1 MADGA
6 KIVLPG
12 EGDQEPGTPPGDV
25 FFVLET
31 KRHECFERSGADL
44 LAHVSIT
51 LSEALLGFS
60 RVILTHLDGRGI
72 NFSSPKGKIY
82 KTGDTI
88 ALRGEGMPVHKEM
101 TKGDLYV
108 LFEVEMPTEE
118 WLRTVDVKAL
128 RGLLPLGKPDLRH
141 EVVNEAQYEVADIH
155 EV

>member
-1 MADGA
+1 MANGA
-6 KIVLPG
+6 SIPLPG
-12 EGDQEPGTPPGDV
+12 EGDQEPGIPPGDV
-25 FFVLET
+25 VFVIET
-31 KRHECFERSGADL
+31 KRHESFERSGADL

-88 ALRGEGMPVHKEM
+88 ALRGEGMPVHKKVA
-101 TKGDLYV
+101 KGDLYV

-118 WLRTVDVKAL
+118 WVRAVDMKAL
-128 RGLLPLGKPDLRH
+128 RGLLPPGKPDLRP
-141 EVVNEAQYEVADIH
+141 EVVDEPQYEVADIH